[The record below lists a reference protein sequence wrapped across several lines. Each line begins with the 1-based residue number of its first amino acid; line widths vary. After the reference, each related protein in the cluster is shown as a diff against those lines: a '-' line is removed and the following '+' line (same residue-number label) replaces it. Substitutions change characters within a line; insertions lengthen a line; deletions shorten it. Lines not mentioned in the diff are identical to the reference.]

1 MTEEIFLELENNI
14 KNPTVFDYEKD
25 GVTYAAYSQ
34 SVPIDAVGDEI
45 QYYIY
50 LIVDKEYMQ
59 SDQSEMQTD
68 LDDEVLLCILVI
80 LIMLTAVLALVQ
92 FIAWYLG

>member
-1 MTEEIFLELENNI
+1 
-14 KNPTVFDYEKD
+14 
-25 GVTYAAYSQ
+25 
-34 SVPIDAVGDEI
+34 
-45 QYYIY
+45 
-50 LIVDKEYMQ
+50 MQ